1 MWHHPAASTAIP
13 DSPDGKKPMITKRKS
28 TTEISPR
35 KPAAGSDVAPPNTPT
50 RAASVPPPV
59 SFTYGSWME
68 LGLAARQMMA
78 ASEPRDAVAT
88 RGSRRR

>member
-1 MWHHPAASTAIP
+1 MF
-13 DSPDGKKPMITKRKS
+13 
-28 TTEISPR
+28 TTEPPSR
-35 KPAAGSDVAPPNTPT
+35 KPAAGADDAPTKAVT
-50 RAASVPPPV
+50 RAASPPPPI

-68 LGLAARQMMA
+68 LGLAARQIMA